1 VSGTT
6 EQGRGTASVKPLAGL
21 RVVGLT
27 HIAAGPFALSMLAD
41 FGADVVNVEP
51 LGGDNMRSRDGAFAN
66 LSAYFYGVN
75 RNKRSLAC
83 DLKTPAGRKIM
94 DQLLARADVFVHN
107 LTVPAM
113 ERLGLDYE
121 SLRERWPRLIYCE
134 ISAWGSHGP
143 DRDRLGMDV
152 LAQARSGIMGI
163 TGHPGAGPAKVPVP
177 ITDLS
182 TAMLAMS
189 GILLALQ
196 ARQRDGL
203 GQKVETSLLQS
214 SIALTANLIPY
225 FHATGRPNAP
235 LGSAHPQI
243 APYQAFPASDGYIV
257 IACLTQ
263 RFWLRFCEAF
273 GLEKLAADERFATT
287 ESRVKHRV
295 ELEAIITE
303 AMRTRTKREVGDLL
317 DKFGVP
323 NGPVATLKDVLADP
337 QVAANEMIVPLYEQA
352 DQTEVPVV
360 GVPIKLSRTPGSLD
374 RGAAALGEDTS
385 AVLSDLGYS
394 DSEIAALI
402 ADQTIAQPGGAGR

>member
-1 VSGTT
+1 MSNTT
-6 EQGRGTASVKPLAGL
+6 NKPLVGL

-41 FGADVVNVEP
+41 FGADVVNVEA
-51 LGGDNMRSRDGAFAN
+51 LAGDNMRSRDGAFAN
-66 LSAYFYGVN
+66 SSAYFYGVN

-83 DLKTPAGRKIM
+83 DLKSPAGRKIM
-94 DQLLARADVFVHN
+94 DQLLSRADVFVHN
-107 LTVPAM
+107 LSIPAV
-113 ERLGLDYE
+113 ERLKLDYE
-121 SLRERWPRLIYCE
+121 SLREKYPRLICSE
-134 ISAWGSHGP
+134 ISAWGSLGP

-182 TAMLAMS
+182 AAMLTVT

-225 FHATGRPNAP
+225 FFATGRPTAP

-243 APYQAFPASDGYIV
+243 APYQAFPSNDGFIV

-273 GLEKLAADERFATT
+273 GLEKLNDDPRFQNT
-287 ESRVKHRV
+287 ESRVKHRR
-295 ELEAIITE
+295 ELEAIINKVT
-303 AMRTRTKREVGDLL
+303 TTKSKAELAVVL

-323 NGPVATLKDVLADP
+323 NGPVATLKDVMADP
-337 QVAANEMIVPLYEQA
+337 QVVANKMIESVFEAADN
-352 DQTEVPVV
+352 TEVPVV
-360 GVPIKLSRTPGSLD
+360 GVPIKLSRTPGSID
-374 RGAAALGEDTS
+374 YGASALGEQTVS
-385 AVLSDLGYS
+385 VLAELGYS
-394 DSEIAALI
+394 DGEITALLEQK
-402 ADQTIAQPGGAGR
+402 AVVEPGKAT

>member
-1 VSGTT
+1 M
-6 EQGRGTASVKPLAGL
+6 TASADKPLVGL

-41 FGADVVNVEP
+41 FGADVVNVEA
-51 LGGDNMRSRDGAFAN
+51 LAGDNMRSRDGAFAN
-66 LSAYFYGVN
+66 SSAYFYGVN

-107 LTVPAM
+107 LSIPAV
-113 ERLGLDYE
+113 ERLKLDYE
-121 SLRERWPRLIYCE
+121 SLRARYPRLVYSE
-134 ISAWGSHGP
+134 ISAWGSLGP

-152 LAQARSGIMGI
+152 LAQARGGIMGI

-182 TAMLAMS
+182 AAMLTVT

-214 SIALTANLIPY
+214 SIALAANLIPY
-225 FHATGRPNAP
+225 FFATGRPTAP

-243 APYQAFPASDGYIV
+243 APYQAFPSNDGFIV

-273 GLEKLAADERFATT
+273 GLEKLNEDMRFQTT
-287 ESRVKHRV
+287 ESRVKHRE
-295 ELEAIITE
+295 ELEANINKVT
-303 AMRTRTKREVGDLL
+303 TTKSKAELAAIL
-317 DKFGVP
+317 DRFGVP
-323 NGPVATLKDVLADP
+323 NGPVATLKDVMADP
-337 QVAANEMIVPLYEQA
+337 QVTANKMIESVFEAADN
-352 DQTEVPVV
+352 TEVPVV

-374 RGAAALGEDTS
+374 YGASALGEHTVS
-385 AVLSDLGYS
+385 VLAELGYS
-394 DSEIAALI
+394 DGEIAALLKEK
-402 ADQTIAQPGGAGR
+402 AVAEPGKAA

>member
-1 VSGTT
+1 MSEPTD
-6 EQGRGTASVKPLAGL
+6 KPLTGL

-41 FGADVVNVEP
+41 FGADVVNVEA
-51 LGGDNMRSRDGAFAN
+51 LAGDNMRSRDGAFAN
-66 LSAYFYGVN
+66 SSAYFYGVN

-83 DLKTPAGRKIM
+83 DLKTASGRKIM
-94 DQLLARADVFVHN
+94 DQLLSRADVFVHN
-107 LTVPAM
+107 LSIPAV
-113 ERLGLDYE
+113 ERLELDYE
-121 SLRERWPRLIYCE
+121 TLRKKYPRLICSE
-134 ISAWGSHGP
+134 ISAWGSLGP

-182 TAMLAMS
+182 AAMLTVT

-225 FHATGRPNAP
+225 FFATGKPKGP

-243 APYQAFPASDGYIV
+243 APYQAFPTNDGFIV

-263 RFWLRFCEAF
+263 RFWRKFCEAF
-273 GLEKLAADERFATT
+273 DFTELNDDPRFQST
-287 ESRVKHRV
+287 ESRVKHRE
-295 ELEAIITE
+295 ELEEIINKVTTAKSKAEIAII
-303 AMRTRTKREVGDLL
+303 L
-317 DKFGVP
+317 DRFGVP
-323 NGPVATLKDVLADP
+323 NGPVATLKDVMNDP
-337 QVAANEMIVPLYEQA
+337 QVAANKMIESVYEAA
-352 DQTEVPVV
+352 DNADVPVV
-360 GVPIKLSRTPGSLD
+360 GVPIKLSRTPGSLVY
-374 RGAAALGEDTS
+374 GASALGEHTIS
-385 AVLSDLGYS
+385 VLSELGYS
-394 DSEIAALI
+394 EAEIVALLKEN
-402 ADQTIAQPGGAGR
+402 AVAEPEKAT

>member
-1 VSGTT
+1 MTSS
-6 EQGRGTASVKPLAGL
+6 AVKPLSGL

-27 HIAAGPFALSMLAD
+27 HIAAGPFALSMLGD
-41 FGADVVNVEP
+41 FGADVVNVEA
-51 LGGDNMRSRDGAFAN
+51 LDGDNMRSRDGAFAN
-66 LSAYFYGVN
+66 SSAYFYGVN

-83 DLKTPAGRKIM
+83 DLKTPAGRRIM
-94 DQLLARADVFVHN
+94 DRLLARADVFVHN
-107 LTVPAM
+107 LSIPAV
-113 ERLGLDYE
+113 ERLKLDYE
-121 SLRERWPRLIYCE
+121 SLHAAHPRLIYSE

-182 TAMLAMS
+182 AAMLTVT

-196 ARQRDGL
+196 ARHRDGL

-225 FHATGRPNAP
+225 FFATGRPTAP

-243 APYQAFPASDGYIV
+243 APYQAFPSSDGFIV

-263 RFWLRFCEAF
+263 RFWLRFCESF
-273 GLEKLAADERFATT
+273 GLMKLQDDPRFANT
-287 ESRVKHRV
+287 ESRVAHRQ
-295 ELEAIITE
+295 ELEAIVSEVTKI
-303 AMRTRTKREVGDLL
+303 RSKREIADVL
-317 DKFGVP
+317 DRFGVP
-323 NGPVATLKDVLADP
+323 NGPVATLEDVLADP
-337 QVAANEMIVPLYEQA
+337 QVAANAMIEPVFEAA
-352 DQTEVPVV
+352 DQVEVPVV

-374 RGAAALGEDTS
+374 HGASGLGEHTVS
-385 AVLSDLGYS
+385 VLSELGYS
-394 DSEIAALI
+394 DTEIAALLEEK
-402 ADQTIAQPGGAGR
+402 AVSGPARPA